1 MSKEKIKSRYISKES
16 VLYHNELPD
25 DVVNKIK
32 HLIDNANLNDDKFNK
47 VKEIYKEQIDA
58 AVSIIKS
65 GYKID
70 VFIDD
75 ENDISSY
82 VFVGYIYRENL
93 SDDEQE
99 SKRQKVE
106 FYDKIERLSYYGF
119 VKDSDDRS
127 NKNVKEMFNTLK
139 ELLVKDGTPYNK
151 KQISILPVILIN
163 QYISY
168 GSMLKL
174 NSNMFGYY
182 IKNTE
187 EYVNSDYRGKIDINS
202 NPYILFIK
210 HFGHM
215 IGKQI
220 NGENIWDSEEFEN
233 HIKIEEYN
241 VKNVSIDIFDDEISY
256 DGVSFE
262 ILNTIVNREKQLHL
276 FIPVVVEN
284 DSNENI
290 KIVTESRNNE
300 DVNEKQY
307 NKETDKNNGN
317 NMSKYK
323 YMLEI
328 LRSFYYYEDMDKAKD
343 KKESHINVYIYNYNG
358 WSVIYERTKLDR
370 DFCGTSFDVYY
381 LNGIN
386 VGLLEI
392 VFNIR
397 FISPKVIINDLNSID
412 EGTHIGKEIINVI
425 NKYNLEKKQKIN
437 SFVDFKIKPFDDLQ
451 YNHYLLID
459 NYYMY
464 DRNNRDEKYLR
475 DINEK
480 LRLDISYRLEIS
492 VSDNDKYYLGK
503 KIGLNIDGT
512 LDERAFYVS
521 LLKYFIINNLSNSL
535 TEELIKIKNNKN
547 SIKNSENIFLNF
559 DKKYLDYS
567 MLSTRDLY
575 NSHIDYNRIEECDK
589 KLHIEEIDAQYKK
602 NMAMYKEIVD
612 FESKKRG
619 NDLANKL
626 NTIQIMSILL
636 TIIGWG
642 LVIAQA
648 NILNKTLNY
657 VILIILAAISGLL
670 IAIFINNFISKR

>member
-1 MSKEKIKSRYISKES
+1 MSKEKIKSKYYISKES

-25 DVVNKIK
+25 EVVNKIK
-32 HLIDNANLNDDKFNK
+32 HLIDNANSNDERFDK

-58 AVSIIKS
+58 AVSLIKD

-70 VFIDD
+70 VFVDD

-99 SKRQKVE
+99 SKKQKVE
-106 FYDKIERLSYYGF
+106 FNDKIEQLSYYGF

-127 NKNVKEMFNTLK
+127 NKNVKEMLNTLK
-139 ELLVKDGTPYNK
+139 ELLVKEGTPYNK

-174 NSNMFGYY
+174 NSNMYDYY
-182 IKNTE
+182 YN
-187 EYVNSDYRGKIDINS
+187 KIDEFATKEYCRNET
-202 NPYILFIK
+202 NPYILFITD
-210 HFGHM
+210 FRRM
-215 IGKQI
+215 LNKQI
-220 NGENIWDSEEFEN
+220 NGENVWGSEN
-233 HIKIEEYN
+233 Y
-241 VKNVSIDIFDDEISY
+241 KNYIEISEFNIKSVNGNSEFDSDPY
-256 DGVSFE
+256 NDGISFD
-262 ILNTIVNREKQLHL
+262 ILKIIATKEKYLNL
-276 FIPVVVEN
+276 FIPVNIEA
-284 DSNENI
+284 DSS
-290 KIVTESRNNE
+290 KIGNLKTKHLS
-300 DVNEKQY
+300 
-307 NKETDKNNGN
+307 DKNVSESKDNQMKDVKDDN
-317 NMSKYK
+317 NVSKYELRMSKTT
-323 YMLEI
+323 
-328 LRSFYYYEDMDKAKD
+328 YYDENWDDERNKSEK
-343 KKESHINVYIYNYNG
+343 HINVYNINVYNYR
-358 WSVIYERTKLDR
+358 WWEEEEKESTKLDD
-370 DFCGTSFDVYY
+370 DFCKTSFKVHYI
-381 LNGIN
+381 NEIN

-392 VFNIR
+392 GFSIR
-397 FISPKVIINDLNSID
+397 FISPLIIINQLDKF
-412 EGTHIGKEIINVI
+412 HIFNEATYIEKDIINNI
-425 NKYNLEKKQKIN
+425 NKYNMEREP
-437 SFVDFKIKPFDDLQ
+437 KIKPFDDLE
-451 YNHYLLID
+451 YNHYLLIN
-459 NYYMY
+459 NYYSY
-464 DRNNRDEKYLR
+464 SLRRIQEDKYYLS
-475 DINEK
+475 DITNIFESEINHAF
-480 LRLDISYRLEIS
+480 DIY

-503 KIGLNIDGT
+503 KIGLNIGWSY
-512 LDERAFYVS
+512 DERTFHIS

-535 TEELIKIKNNKN
+535 TEELIRIKNNRS

-575 NSHIDYNRIEECDK
+575 SSNIDYSEIEECDK
-589 KLHIEEIDAQYKK
+589 KFHIDEIDTQYKK

-612 FESKKRG
+612 FESKKKG

-657 VILIILAAISGLL
+657 FILIIFAAISGLL
-670 IAIFINNFISKR
+670 VAIFINNFISKR